1 VSDFDD
7 ELERFEQYEPDPLDF
22 FEEDD
27 PRGAGAA
34 PDHGVRILGAD
45 EPSDLDFDLD
55 DSLASFG
62 REPEER
68 PAVEEA
74 VDAVD
79 AVEAVEAVEQP
90 YADEDDVETEDS
102 WPPKSGLA
110 HRFPR
115 AEEDEFWGETS
126 RGSQGWSEPEHPAEP
141 ERAVEPEWTE
151 TSGQVRAVGPDDW
164 SGSGPQLV
172 EPDIEPDWASSP
184 SSTTRFDRLEFED
197 EEPVQATGEGSG
209 PIPLPH
215 WTDPPT
221 GEIPR
226 VVVSDDEPEVD
237 EDDDDHDAWASVSG
251 QMPRFRV
258 GDSDW
263 AEADFADVEQL
274 KDDSMAVGAL
284 SEAEVVVDDDAEF
297 EEEVAAR
304 RRGFRGNR
312 PPKAP
317 RAATAAPPDE
327 RPAREHRPARPLR
340 RPQLERGDDM
350 PAPRASDNGTGGPGP
365 DLQTRVLT
373 GVAIAVVALIMFKL
387 GRGPAAFLVAVIVGL
402 AAFELYEAF
411 RRQGYHPATILG
423 VIGAMS
429 MVGIAY
435 KADNYGLQA
444 FPLVTALIVIFTM
457 LWYMAEV
464 VKARPVINI
473 AITLFVF
480 SYVGVLG
487 AFGGLLLSSPNGT
500 GLVLGTAICAVG
512 YDVFGYFVG
521 SQFGRS
527 RLAPRLSPNKT
538 WEGLFGGM
546 LASLILGAIVS
557 AFLTPWDG
565 SITDGLALGLVVAIV
580 APLGDLCESMI
591 KRDLGVKDLGTILP
605 GHGGVLDRFDAI
617 LFCLPAVFYLA
628 IQLGIG

>member
-1 VSDFDD
+1 MSDFDD
-7 ELERFEQYEPDPLDF
+7 ELEKFEQYEPDPLDF
-22 FEEDD
+22 FEEEE
-27 PRGAGAA
+27 PRGQGAT

-45 EPSDLDFDLD
+45 GPSEDLDFDLD

-62 REPEER
+62 REPVDE
-68 PAVEEA
+68 PVVEEVVA
-74 VDAVD
+74 VVEEVD
-79 AVEAVEAVEQP
+79 EP
-90 YADEDDVETEDS
+90 YAAVYEDEPATAATDDS
-102 WPPKSGLA
+102 WPPKSGLS

-126 RGSQGWSEPEHPAEP
+126 RGSQQGWSEPEHPAEP
-141 ERAVEPEWTE
+141 EPDLEPEWTE
-151 TSGQVRAVGPDDW
+151 TSGQVRAVEADW
-164 SGSGPQLV
+164 REPVARLP
-172 EPDIEPDWASSP
+172 EPDIESDWASSP
-184 SSTTRFDRLEFED
+184 SSTTRFDRLEFE
-197 EEPVQATGEGSG
+197 EEQATGEGSG

-215 WTDPPT
+215 WTEPPT

-226 VVVSDDEPEVD
+226 VVVGDDEPLVEGE
-237 EDDDDHDAWASVSG
+237 EDLDAWASVSG

-263 AEADFADVEQL
+263 AEGDFADVEQL
-274 KDDSMAVGAL
+274 KDDSTAVGAL

-312 PPKAP
+312 PPKAK
-317 RAATAAPPDE
+317 RGAAVAPPAD
-327 RPAREHRPARPLR
+327 RPAREDRPTRSR
-340 RPQLERGDDM
+340 RKPQLERGDEM
-350 PAPRASDNGTGGPGP
+350 PAPRASDSGTGGAGP

-373 GVAIAVVALIMFKL
+373 GVAIAVVALVMFKL
-387 GRGPAAFLVAVIVGL
+387 GRGPAALLVAIVVGL

-423 VIGAMS
+423 VLGAMS

-435 KADNYGLQA
+435 DRGYQA
-444 FPLVTALIVIFTM
+444 FPLVGVLMVVFTM
-457 LWYMAEV
+457 LWYMVEV

-480 SYVGVLG
+480 AYVGVLG
-487 AFGGLLLSSPNGT
+487 AFGGLLLSAPNGT

-546 LASLILGAIVS
+546 LASLILGAVVA
-557 AFLTPWDG
+557 AFLTPWND

-605 GHGGVLDRFDAI
+605 GHGGILDRFDAI

-628 IQLGIG
+628 LQLGIG